1 MTCYSCGV
9 SKGPGKCGNCGVPGS
24 AFSLSDMNFDEVSF
38 VQRGANQKAHV
49 VLWKSDTE
57 HQDDLPH
64 VLNWWQ
70 RTAKDYE
77 HVLHKSEE
85 QPVSTATTT
94 KLWDL
99 LSVARELQE
108 ANPGMNVAEAIAK
121 SLERDPGLYS
131 SDMTPWFEP
140 EPVQKSSGLS
150 FELESA
156 AERMQ
161 EAHPDL
167 TFAEC
172 VSKALDRDPS
182 LYR

>member
-1 MTCYSCGV
+1 VTCYACGIQ
-9 SKGPGKCGNCGVPGS
+9 KGPGKCGNCGVPGS

-38 VQRGANQKAHV
+38 VRSGANQKAHV

-64 VLNWWQ
+64 VLAWWQ
-70 RTAKDYE
+70 RTANEYE

-85 QPVSTATTT
+85 QPVSTATGT

-99 LSVARELQE
+99 LAVARELQE
-108 ANPGMNVAEAIAK
+108 ANPGLNVAQAISKA
-121 SLERDPGLYS
+121 LERDPGLYS

-150 FELESA
+150 FELEAA
-156 AERMQ
+156 AERVQ
-161 EAHPDL
+161 EANPTW
-167 TFAEC
+167 TFAKC
-172 VSKALDRDPS
+172 VDQALVADPS